1 MKQSKAIVLFIAIL
15 VFSSIAG
22 GQSSGGNYAV
32 TQTVVAS
39 GGGQNSASG
48 FYALDGTIGQP
59 LAGNALNGSP
69 FAVTSGFWNFS
80 PLAPTAAS
88 VSLSGRILAPNGSG
102 LKNAVVTL
110 SGGLL
115 TQPLVSRSGSFGYF
129 SFEGVA
135 VGQTY
140 ILTVHSKRYGF
151 TQQSLVVTL
160 MDEIS
165 GIVFQANWE
174 N

>member
-1 MKQSKAIVLFIAIL
+1 MNQSKAIVFFIAML
-15 VFSSIAG
+15 VFSSIAR
-22 GQSSGGNYAV
+22 GQTGGNYAV
-32 TQTVVAS
+32 TQTVVAA
-39 GGGQNSASG
+39 GGGQSSASG
-48 FYALDGTIGQP
+48 FYVLDGTIGQP

-102 LKNAVVTL
+102 LRNAVVTL

-115 TQPLVSRSGSFGYF
+115 TQPLVSRSSSFGYF
-129 SFEGVA
+129 SFEGVV

-140 ILTVHSKRYGF
+140 IITVHSKRYGF
-151 TQQSLVVTL
+151 AQQSLVVTL

>member
-1 MKQSKAIVLFIAIL
+1 ML
-15 VFSSIAG
+15 VFSSIAR
-22 GQSSGGNYAV
+22 GQTGGNYEI
-32 TQTVVAS
+32 TQTVAAS
-39 GGGQNSASG
+39 GGGQSSASG

-59 LAGNALNGSP
+59 LAGNALRNSS

-88 VSLSGRILAPNGSG
+88 VSISGRILAPNGSG
-102 LKNAVVTL
+102 LRNAIVTL
-110 SGGLL
+110 NGGTL
-115 TQPLVSRSGSFGYF
+115 TQPLVSRSSSFGYF
-129 SFEGVA
+129 SFEGIT

-140 ILTVHSKRYGF
+140 IVTVHSKRYGF
-151 TQQSLVVTL
+151 AQPSFVVTL

-165 GIVFQANWE
+165 DIVFQANWE